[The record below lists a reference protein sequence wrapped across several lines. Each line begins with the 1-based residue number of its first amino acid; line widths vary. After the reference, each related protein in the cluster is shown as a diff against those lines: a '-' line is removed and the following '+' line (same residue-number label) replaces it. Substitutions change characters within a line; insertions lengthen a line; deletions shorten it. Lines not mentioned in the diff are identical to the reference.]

1 MRPFGVTILAILGF
15 IGAIGCFA
23 MAGIFAMVGQY
34 IPPSE
39 LGGAAPLVSLL
50 MTVGSVLFVVFGLIN
65 LVVAYG
71 LWKGASWAWWIFLI
85 LLALGIVSS
94 LFMLPQGGVGIA
106 QGIIGIIING
116 IIIYYITRPHV
127 KEYFGV

>member
-1 MRPFGVTILAILGF
+1 MF
-15 IGAIGCFA
+15 
-23 MAGIFAMVGQY
+23 GQY
-34 IPPSE
+34 IPPGE
-39 LGGAAPLVSLL
+39 LGEAAPLVSLL
-50 MTVGSVLFVVFGLIN
+50 MTVGSFVFVVIGLVN
-65 LVVAYG
+65 LVTAYG
-71 LWKGASWAWWIFLI
+71 LWKGASWAWWIYLI

-94 LFMLPQGGVGIA
+94 LFMLPQGGVGMT

>member
-1 MRPFGVTILAILGF
+1 
-15 IGAIGCFA
+15 
-23 MAGIFAMVGQY
+23 MVGQY

>member
-1 MRPFGVTILAILGF
+1 MRPLGVTILAILGF
-15 IGAIGCFA
+15 IGVIGCFA
-23 MAGIFAMVGQY
+23 VAGIFAVFGQY
-34 IPPSE
+34 IPPGE
-39 LGGAAPLVSLL
+39 LGEAAPLVSLL
-50 MTVGSVLFVVFGLIN
+50 MTVGSFVFVVIGLVN
-65 LVVAYG
+65 LVIAYG
-71 LWKGASWAWWIFLI
+71 LWKGASWAWWIYLI

-94 LFMLPQGGVGIA
+94 LFMLPQGGVGMT